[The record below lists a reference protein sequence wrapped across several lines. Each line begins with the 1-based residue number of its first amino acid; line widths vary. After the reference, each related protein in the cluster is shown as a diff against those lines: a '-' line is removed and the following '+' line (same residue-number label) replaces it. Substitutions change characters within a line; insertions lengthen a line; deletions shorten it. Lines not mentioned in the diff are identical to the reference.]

1 MRKRSAPEVRANPQI
16 RQHLKS
22 FYTWQAR
29 LQARS
34 ALDADDFERLVK
46 KEAAEMRRKA
56 TKHAFTLD
64 DCKNTLIALAY
75 GAVIKSRGNSGP
87 NAQEVSSAH
96 HGLEP
101 FPSGG
106 RKPRGSQFHPCGKDS
121 LDDPPPFP
129 TSLTAIDSDSPAH
142 WRGASQVRSSEPA
155 F

>member
-1 MRKRSAPEVRANPQI
+1 
-16 RQHLKS
+16 
-22 FYTWQAR
+22 
-29 LQARS
+29 
-34 ALDADDFERLVK
+34 
-46 KEAAEMRRKA
+46 MRRKA

-129 TSLTAIDSDSPAH
+129 TSLTAIPPLI
-142 WRGASQVRSSEPA
+142 GAGLVKFAAANLPSNRDH
-155 F
+155 